1 MQISSLIMSQAIM
14 VNQTCMACIMYA
26 DDLILLEL
34 HREFSGTQSIVGLFL
49 TVLAISMFTLYV
61 SSGECLRGKEG
72 RYGVFAM

>member
-1 MQISSLIMSQAIM
+1 MKLR
-14 VNQTCMACIMYA
+14 
-26 DDLILLEL
+26 
-34 HREFSGTQSIVGLFL
+34 REFSGTFLTGTQSIVGLFL